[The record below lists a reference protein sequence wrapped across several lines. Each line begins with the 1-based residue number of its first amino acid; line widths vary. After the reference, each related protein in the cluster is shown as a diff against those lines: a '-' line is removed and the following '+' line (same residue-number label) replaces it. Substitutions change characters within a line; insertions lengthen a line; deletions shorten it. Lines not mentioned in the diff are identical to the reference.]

1 MDAPHT
7 TDLSEIIEQ
16 QKLTPFIIRLVIVS
30 WIVTFFDGFDVSVL
44 SFVRPDLTA
53 ALHIDLQRFGYVF
66 GAGQTGMVLGGFF
79 FGYLGDRIGRRLSI
93 ILATAS
99 FGVLSLAIALS
110 GSYATLLALRFI
122 EGVAMGG
129 LFPLAWALNIE
140 YVPRHYRSTVVTL
153 IMVGYSIGS
162 SSAGPLTIFL
172 APRYGWRSLF
182 VVGGCV
188 AIAGTALLILFLPES
203 LRFLAI
209 KKKHPELIAAYAR
222 QLAPG
227 RTIGATDQF
236 VISDEGRVPG
246 RKFSVSMLFRDELRW
261 ITPLMWIAY
270 TASSMAVF
278 FGSSWGPTILQL
290 VGFSRSTAALTASVN
305 ILAGAAGGLLLMRF
319 VDTRGATSIAVFP
332 ALSAPILLTI
342 AFAGVGGRGFLVLYF
357 FATMSI
363 VGAHYG
369 LMGIAGI
376 FYPSAYRSNGA
387 GWASS
392 VGKIGSIVGPMLGGV
407 VLSSRIP
414 VKLVF
419 AMLAVCPF
427 VVATCVLAIGRLQRR
442 LARSEVAKRWA
453 EAAALRGAEVP
464 AHE

>member
-1 MDAPHT
+1 MADRRT

-16 QKLTPFIIRLVIVS
+16 QKLTPFIVRLVVLS

-44 SFVRPDLTA
+44 SFVRPDLSA
-53 ALHIDLQRFGYVF
+53 ALHIDLQSFGYVF
-66 GAGQTGMVLGGFF
+66 GTGQAGMVLGGFF
-79 FGYLGDRIGRRLSI
+79 FGYLGDRIGRRTSI

-110 GSYATLLALRFI
+110 GSYAALLALRFV
-122 EGVAMGG
+122 EGIAMGG
-129 LFPLAWALNIE
+129 LFPLAWVLNIE
-140 YVPRHYRSTVVTL
+140 YVPRRYRATVVTL
-153 IMVGYSIGS
+153 IMIGYSIGS
-162 SSAGPLTIFL
+162 SSAGPMTILL

-188 AIAGTALLILFLPES
+188 AIVGTALLLLFLPES
-203 LRFLAI
+203 LKFLAI
-209 KKKHPELIAAYAR
+209 DSTRPELIAAYAR

-227 RTIGATDQF
+227 RTISAADHF
-236 VISDEGRVPG
+236 VISDEGRAVAKDF
-246 RKFSVSMLFRDELRW
+246 RISMLFRNELHW
-261 ITPLMWIAY
+261 VTPLMWIAY
-270 TASSMAVF
+270 AASSMAVF

-290 VGFSRSTAALTASVN
+290 VGFNRSTAALTASLNV
-305 ILAGAAGGLLLMRF
+305 LAGALGGLLLMRF
-319 VDTRGATSIAVFP
+319 VDRRGASSIAIFP
-332 ALSAPILLTI
+332 AFAVPILLAMGFSGI
-342 AFAGVGGRGFLVLYF
+342 GGRGFLALYF
-357 FATMSI
+357 FGSMCV

-369 LMGIAGI
+369 LMSIAGI
-376 FYPSAYRSNGA
+376 FYPSAYRSNGT

-407 VLSSRIP
+407 ALSSHLP

-427 VVATCVLAIGRLQRR
+427 VVAACVLAIGRLQRR
-442 LARSEVAKRWA
+442 LARTEEAQRWA
-453 EAAALRGAEVP
+453 ELGTLLPGEIP

>member
-1 MDAPHT
+1 MADRRT

-16 QKLTPFIIRLVIVS
+16 QKLTPFIVRLVLLS

-44 SFVRPDLTA
+44 SFVAPDLSA
-53 ALHIDLQRFGYVF
+53 ALHINRLTLGNVF
-66 GAGQTGMVLGGFF
+66 GAGQTGMVLGGFV
-79 FGYLGDRIGRRLSI
+79 FGYLGDRIGRRVSI

-99 FGVLSLAIALS
+99 FGALSLAIAFS
-110 GSYATLLALRFI
+110 GTYATLLGLRFV
-122 EGVAMGG
+122 EGIAMGG

-140 YVPRHYRSTVVTL
+140 YVPRRYRSTVVTL

-162 SSAGPLTIFL
+162 SSAGPMTILL

-182 VVGGCV
+182 VVGGCLGIV
-188 AIAGTALLILFLPES
+188 GTAMLFLWLPES
-203 LRFLAI
+203 LKFLEI
-209 KKKHPELIAAYAR
+209 ENKRLDLIATYAR
-222 QLAPG
+222 RLAPG
-227 RTIGATDQF
+227 RTISATDRF
-236 VISDEGRVPG
+236 VISDEGRTPAK
-246 RKFSVSMLFRDELRW
+246 KFSVSMLFRNELRW

-290 VGFSRSTAALTASVN
+290 VGFNRSTAALTASLNV
-305 ILAGAAGGLLLMRF
+305 LAGALGGLLLMRF
-319 VDTRGATSIAVFP
+319 VDTRGANSIAIFP
-332 ALSAPILLTI
+332 AFATPILLAMGFSGI
-342 AFAGVGGRGFLVLYF
+342 GGRGFLVLYF
-357 FATMSI
+357 FGTMCI

-369 LMGIAGI
+369 LMSIAGI
-376 FYPSAYRSNGA
+376 FYPSAYRSNGT
-387 GWASS
+387 GWTSS

-407 VLSSRIP
+407 ALSSRMP

-427 VVATCVLAIGRLQRR
+427 VVAACVLIIGRLQKR
-442 LARSEVAKRWA
+442 LALTEGAQRWT
-453 EAAALRGAEVP
+453 ESGALLPGEIP

>member
-1 MDAPHT
+1 MDERHT

-16 QKLTPFIIRLVIVS
+16 QKLTGFIVRLVMLC

-44 SFVRPDLTA
+44 SFVAPDLSA
-53 ALHIDLQRFGYVF
+53 ALHISRLTLGNVF
-66 GAGQTGMVLGGFF
+66 GAGQAGMVLGGFL

-99 FGVLSLAIALS
+99 FGALSFAIAFS
-110 GSYATLLALRFI
+110 GSYPTLLALRLV
-122 EGVAMGG
+122 EGIAMGG

-140 YVPRHYRSTVVTL
+140 YVPRRYRSTVVTL

-162 SSAGPLTIFL
+162 SSAGPMTIFL
-172 APRYGWRSLF
+172 TPRYGWRSLF
-182 VVGGCV
+182 VVGGSV
-188 AIAGTALLILFLPES
+188 AIVGTGLLLLFLPES
-203 LRFLAI
+203 LRYLATKNI
-209 KKKHPELIAAYAR
+209 RPELIAAYAR
-222 QLAPG
+222 HLAPA
-227 RTIGATDQF
+227 RVISAADRF

-246 RKFSVSMLFRDELRW
+246 KEFSVSMLFRGELRV
-261 ITPLMWIAY
+261 ITPLMWLAY

-278 FGSSWGPTILQL
+278 FGSSWGPTVLQL

-305 ILAGAAGGLLLMRF
+305 VLAGAVGGLLLMRF
-319 VDTRGATSIAVFP
+319 VDTRGATSIAIFP
-332 ALSAPILLTI
+332 AFATPILLAM
-342 AFAGVGGRGFLVLYF
+342 AFSGIGGRGFLVLYF
-357 FATMSI
+357 FGTMCV

-376 FYPSAYRSNGA
+376 FYPSAYRSNGT
-387 GWASS
+387 GWTSS

-407 VLSSRIP
+407 ALSSRMP
-414 VKLVF
+414 VKGVF

-427 VVATCVLAIGRLQRR
+427 VVAACVLMIGRLQRR
-442 LARSEVAKRWA
+442 LARTEQAQHRAGTGTLLPSEI
-453 EAAALRGAEVP
+453 P